1 MTACDDIRDALKA
14 FEGCTETPDGFRV
27 KTHCVYPSFD
37 PVHVFV
43 TRFGIGYRVHD
54 GGGAVREAWAHGRD
68 ERAYKKI
75 MERNALRFGVPFVT
89 NAYTVTVQSAGWLGS
104 ALIAVANTS
113 SAAAIETIEHIS
125 TATEIALEQ
134 RIFDVLTELVPPSS
148 LGREIAIRGKS
159 GKSYNFD
166 FVIRKDERTTLIDA
180 VSPHHVSIASK
191 FVAFSDAPAAIDR
204 SMTKYAVFDREL
216 EPSDSALL
224 QQVADLVPFAALR
237 PLMSR
242 MPHNGR

>member
-1 MTACDDIRDALKA
+1 MSCDDIRAALKA

-27 KTHCVYPSFD
+27 QTHCVYPSFD
-37 PVHVFV
+37 PVHVFAM
-43 TRFGIGYRVHD
+43 RFGAGYRVHD
-54 GGGAVREAWAHGRD
+54 GGGAVRAAWTHGRD
-68 ERAYKKI
+68 ERAYRKI
-75 MERNALRFGVPFVT
+75 MERNALRFGVPFVANT
-89 NAYTVTVQSAGWLGS
+89 YAVTVPTTDWLGS

-134 RIFDVLTELVPPSS
+134 RIFDVLTEVVPRSS
-148 LGREIAIRGKS
+148 LGREITIRGKS

-166 FVIRKDERTTLIDA
+166 FVIQNDYRTTLIDA

-191 FVAFSDAPAAIDR
+191 FVAFSDAPATIDR
-204 SMTKYAVFDREL
+204 STAKYAVFDREL
-216 EPSDSALL
+216 DPPDSALL

-237 PLMSR
+237 PLMTR
-242 MPHNGR
+242 VPHNGR